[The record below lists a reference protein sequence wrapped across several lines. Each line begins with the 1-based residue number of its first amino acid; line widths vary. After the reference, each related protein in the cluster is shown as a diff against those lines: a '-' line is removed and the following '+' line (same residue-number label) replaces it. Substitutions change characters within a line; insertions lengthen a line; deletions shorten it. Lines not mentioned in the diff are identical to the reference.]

1 MTEHKPVIA
10 AYSGTFDPITNG
22 HADVIRRAAKFFDK
36 MLVAVAANSSKTP
49 MFDLKERC
57 ELVRASLADVP
68 NLEVVEWG
76 ELIVHLYEKRNVTVL
91 VRGARGVGDFE
102 YEKQMA
108 LMNRFLQPHI
118 DTILLAPAPQYEQIS
133 SSLVRE
139 IAGHGGDITGL
150 VPGVVS
156 DALRKKIAARKKGK

>member
-1 MTEHKPVIA
+1 MSPAKDVIA

-22 HADVIRRAAKFFDK
+22 HADVIRRAARLFPK
-36 MLVAVAANSSKTP
+36 MIVAVAKNSGKQP
-49 MFDLKERC
+49 MFTLEERV

-68 NLEVVEWG
+68 NLEVVAWS
-76 ELIVHLYEKRNVTVL
+76 ELIVRLYQKRGVTVL

-108 LMNRFLQPHI
+108 LMNRHLEPNI
-118 DTILLAPAPQYEQIS
+118 DTIMLAPAPQYTQIS

-139 IAGHGGDITGL
+139 IAGHGGDISGL
-150 VPGVVS
+150 VPDVVAE
-156 DALRKKIAARKKGK
+156 ALRRKTAPR

>member
-1 MTEHKPVIA
+1 MSQPTVA

-22 HADVIRRAAKFFDK
+22 HTDVIRRAARFFEK
-36 MLVAVAANSSKTP
+36 MLVAVAVNSSKTP
-49 MFDLKERC
+49 LFSIEERC
-57 ELVRASLADVP
+57 DLVRQSLADVP
-68 NLEVVEWG
+68 NLEVVPWD
-76 ELIVHLYEKRNVTVL
+76 ELIVHLFQKRGVTVL

-108 LMNRFLQPHI
+108 LMNRFLEPSI

-139 IAGHGGDITGL
+139 IASHGADVSGL
-150 VPGVVS
+150 VPAVVNE
-156 DALRKKIAARKKGK
+156 ALKRKFAVRRK

>member
-1 MTEHKPVIA
+1 MRQKPVIA

-22 HADVIRRAAKFFDK
+22 HTDVIRRAARMFQK
-36 MLVAVAANSSKTP
+36 MLVAVAANSGKSP
-49 MFDLKERC
+49 MFTPKERV

-68 NLEVVEWG
+68 NLEVVAWS
-76 ELIVHLYEKRNVTVL
+76 ELIVHLFRERGVTVL

-108 LMNRFLQPHI
+108 LMNRFLEPNI
-118 DTILLAPAPQYEQIS
+118 DTILLAPAPQYTQIS

-150 VPGVVS
+150 VPEVVAA
-156 DALRKKIAARKKGK
+156 ALRKKVAGKRK

>member
-1 MTEHKPVIA
+1 MSQPTIA

-22 HADVIRRAAKFFDK
+22 HTDVIRRAARYFEK
-36 MLVAVAANSSKTP
+36 MLVAVAKNSSKTP
-49 MFDLKERC
+49 LFTIEERC
-57 ELVRASLADVP
+57 ELVRQSLADVP
-68 NLEVVEWG
+68 NLEVVPWD
-76 ELIVHLYEKRNVTVL
+76 ELIVHLFAKRGVTVL

-108 LMNRFLQPHI
+108 LMNRFLEPSI

-139 IAGHGGDITGL
+139 IASHGADVAGL
-150 VPGVVS
+150 VPAVVNE
-156 DALRKKIAARKKGK
+156 ALKRKFSGKKG

>member
-1 MTEHKPVIA
+1 MSPAKDVIA

-22 HADVIRRAAKFFDK
+22 HVDVIVRAARLFPK
-36 MLVAVAANSSKTP
+36 MIVAVAKNSGKQP
-49 MFDLKERC
+49 MFTPEERV
-57 ELVRASLADVP
+57 ELVRAALADVP
-68 NLEVVEWG
+68 NLEVVAWS
-76 ELIVHLYEKRNVTVL
+76 ELIVRLYQKRGVTVL

-108 LMNRFLQPHI
+108 LMNRHLEPNI
-118 DTILLAPAPQYEQIS
+118 DTIMLAPAPQYTQIS

-150 VPGVVS
+150 VPEVV
-156 DALRKKIAARKKGK
+156 AAAMRRKTAAR

>member
-1 MTEHKPVIA
+1 MPTRKPVIA

-22 HADVIRRAAKFFDK
+22 HADVIRRAARFFDR
-36 MLVAVAANSSKTP
+36 MLVAVAKNSSKTP
-49 MFDLKERC
+49 LFNIDERC
-57 ELVRASLADVP
+57 ELVARSLADIP
-68 NLEVVEWG
+68 NLEVVPWD
-76 ELIVHLYEKRNVTVL
+76 ELIVHLFQKRGVTVL

-108 LMNRFLQPHI
+108 LMNRFLEPGI

-139 IAGHGGDITGL
+139 IASHGADIAGL
-150 VPGVVS
+150 VPPPVAA
-156 DALRKKIAARKKGK
+156 ALKKKFAGKKG

>member
-1 MTEHKPVIA
+1 MSPAKEVIA

-22 HADVIRRAAKFFDK
+22 HVDVIVRAARMFPR
-36 MLVAVAANSSKTP
+36 MLVAVAKNSGKEP
-49 MFDLKERC
+49 MFTLEERV
-57 ELVRASLADVP
+57 ELVQASLADVP
-68 NLEVVEWG
+68 NLEVVPWS
-76 ELIVHLYEKRNVTVL
+76 ELIVRLHQRRGVTVL

-108 LMNRFLQPHI
+108 LMNRHLEPKI
-118 DTILLAPAPQYEQIS
+118 DTIMLAPAPEFTQIS

-150 VPGVVS
+150 VPEPVAQ
-156 DALRKKIAARKKGK
+156 ALRRKASTRKN

>member
-1 MTEHKPVIA
+1 MSPAKVVIA

-22 HADVIRRAAKFFDK
+22 HVDVIVRAARMFPK
-36 MLVAVAANSSKTP
+36 MLVAVAVNSGKQP
-49 MFDLKERC
+49 MFTVEERV
-57 ELVRASLADVP
+57 ELVKASLSDVT
-68 NLEVVEWG
+68 NLEVVPWS
-76 ELIVHLYEKRNVTVL
+76 ELIVRLFQKRGVTVL

-108 LMNRFLQPHI
+108 LMNRHLEPQI
-118 DTILLAPAPQYEQIS
+118 DTIMLAPAPEYTQIS

-150 VPGVVS
+150 VPEVVAQ
-156 DALRKKIAARKKGK
+156 ALRRKTAR

>member
-1 MTEHKPVIA
+1 MSPAKDIIA

-22 HADVIRRAAKFFDK
+22 HVDVIVRAARMFPK
-36 MLVAVAANSSKTP
+36 MLVAVAMNSGKQP
-49 MFDLKERC
+49 MFTIEERV
-57 ELVRASLADVP
+57 ELVRASLAEVQ
-68 NLEVVEWG
+68 NLEVVPWS
-76 ELIVHLYEKRNVTVL
+76 ELIVRLHQKRGVSVL

-108 LMNRFLQPHI
+108 LMNRHLEPQI
-118 DTILLAPAPQYEQIS
+118 DTIMLAPAPEYTQIS

-150 VPGVVS
+150 VPEVV
-156 DALRKKIAARKKGK
+156 AQAMRRKAAQR